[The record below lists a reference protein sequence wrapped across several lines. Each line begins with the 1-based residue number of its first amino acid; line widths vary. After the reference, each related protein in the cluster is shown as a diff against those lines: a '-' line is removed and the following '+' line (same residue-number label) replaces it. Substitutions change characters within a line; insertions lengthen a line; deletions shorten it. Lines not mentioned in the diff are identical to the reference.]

1 MVPPN
6 HLQNIFINFALIK
19 SGLIGKIANNAYK
32 RLYKR
37 TASIVPRFQT
47 LVLIQRTCQ
56 VALSGIHYVAGLV
69 NLFSQQMDLENRKE
83 KIFTKQRP
91 Y

>member
-1 MVPPN
+1 MFPPN

-32 RLYKR
+32 RLLQTYC
-37 TASIVPRFQT
+37 IVPRFQT